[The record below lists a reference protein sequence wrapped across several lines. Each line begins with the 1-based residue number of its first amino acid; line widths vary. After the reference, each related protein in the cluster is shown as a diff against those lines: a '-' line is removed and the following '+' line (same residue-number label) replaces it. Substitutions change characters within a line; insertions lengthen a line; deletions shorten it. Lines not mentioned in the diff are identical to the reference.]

1 MNNLNKAMSINPG
14 SAAGFTTSPA
24 ATAAVFN
31 YQQLAAQI
39 QSFQNANLMNA
50 AATGAV
56 AANSPQQQQQQQ
68 MQISSILN
76 NPDFF
81 TRAQNFHAYFKKQ
94 LAGSANEQDGLK
106 MPPAFFPPPQFP
118 FYNFMNTPGFATP
131 PAEKQP
137 ELAKQ
142 TSSPNKQHQHVR
154 HHRYNPIDSHQ
165 RPSKSTRSSPPP
177 TQSSIKKESPE
188 DNETRDGQAANSKTS
203 NESLNDLEL
212 EKSLIYQ

>member
-14 SAAGFTTSPA
+14 SAAGFSTSPA
-24 ATAAVFN
+24 IFN

-39 QSFQNANLMNA
+39 QSFQMNA
-50 AATGAV
+50 GAAAAGAT
-56 AANSPQQQQQQQ
+56 ANSPQQQQL
-68 MQISSILN
+68 QISSILN

-94 LAGSANEQDGLK
+94 LAGSTNEQDGLK
-106 MPPAFFPPPQFP
+106 MPPAFFPPANFP

-142 TSSPNKQHQHVR
+142 TSSPSKQHKQGR
-154 HHRYNPIDSHQ
+154 HHRYNPIDSHP
-165 RPSKSTRSSPPP
+165 RPGKSSSRSSPPS
-177 TQSSIKKESPE
+177 TQSSIKNENSE
-188 DNETRDGQAANSKTS
+188 DKETRDGQAANSKTS